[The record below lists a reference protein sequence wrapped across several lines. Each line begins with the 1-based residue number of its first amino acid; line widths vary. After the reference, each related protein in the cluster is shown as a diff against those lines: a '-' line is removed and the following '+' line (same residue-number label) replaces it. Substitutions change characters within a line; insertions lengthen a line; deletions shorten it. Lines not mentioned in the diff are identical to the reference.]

1 MACCTLCL
9 LLPTRL
15 LLKLSGILGLV
26 LAGTSCPAECTSST
40 SLVVVE
46 KLHVCM
52 LWTGNTVASSF
63 MGPEFL
69 PTVTG
74 ELGNQKLRWC
84 SPYVWQNRSEA
95 HLPLITL
102 TLPRDRF
109 KQTREHCEVLVTSVH
124 PQKPKAVKRY
134 ALPVLW
140 FFLGNSILPLR
151 NGNVGAVVTKL
162 AKSLYQFMCSRLK
175 KHAARHFPHLAE
187 NLCEI
192 LDVNIGWLRRELQ
205 LILPSS
211 PGAHGIISLSL
222 VHYAFSFIN
231 SSQIAPTASQDRDCG
246 PPGHT
251 LGMVMRSCLQ
261 SVLTSQMKKQPSF
274 WDGDRAGKPPYPR
287 AISPLDGWVSK
298 AGVQHLSGE
307 IGDEFCHLSHRA
319 LTQDPRERELSSAA
333 LETIQMQSKLKMRR
347 MSEGLL
353 ASQRGL
359 TDCSDPKGLT
369 LKPVV
374 SRSASQRLLVP
385 SKPLPPIQSS
395 LPSSE
400 PSRMSNGE
408 QEHGEDGTG
417 CDDTDGNI
425 KELMSEGQGYK
436 ASRLPL
442 DCSGE
447 NGKKSLR
454 PALLPPIPKSARPL
468 DGAPAS
474 TAVPLPSS
482 QHLVLQEALEMR
494 NACNSTGPMRCA
506 IADVSM
512 ADSFWIVGTPTYGS
526 QIAPTASQDRD
537 CGPPGH
543 TLGMIMRSCLQS
555 VLTSQM
561 KKQPSFWDGDRAG
574 KPPYPRAIS
583 PLDGWVSKAGVQHLS
598 GEIGDEFCHLS
609 HRALTQDPRER
620 ELSSAALETIQM
632 QSKLKMR
639 RMSEGLL
646 ASQRGLTDC
655 SDPKGL
661 TLKPVVSRS
670 ASQRLLVPSKPLPP
684 IQSSLPSSEP
694 SRLSNGEQ
702 EHGEDGTGCDDTD
715 GNIKELMSEGQGY
728 KASRLPLDC
737 SGEDG
742 KKSLGPALLP
752 PIPKSARPLD
762 GAPASAAVP
771 LPSSQHLVLQEALEM
786 RPRSGS
792 RSEERTLE
800 CLGLPQSQAKKMD
813 QPVSPGLLSD
823 DDSKDSNGRIH
834 VTLSKSLQRKIQ
846 QKRKILMELLL
857 REKEKERE
865 KSLQLPTQ
873 SVDPGEAAK
882 ESFRPPP
889 VNGTVSL
896 SPSTS
901 NARRESAGTALR
913 NLVNRPSLPSIPVT
927 SQGVSSARNSSA
939 NSLPAMALDF
949 LEWGE
954 EPECGDAWEAR
965 PFPRPQQELLNALTR
980 LSSDDWQQKTKGLL
994 SIRRLAICHSKVLL
1008 RRLRHVSLAV
1018 TKEVNNVRYKVS
1030 GFAIIALGELFRTL
1044 KKHMDQEVDEA
1055 AQVLLQ
1061 KMGHSSK
1068 LIQKAADRC
1077 LEIMVGSVTPARAM
1091 HALMA
1096 TGVRHRNVLV
1106 RKSAAQHLLTVMEQI
1121 GAKKLLSGTR
1131 DSTEL
1136 LVRTLVK
1143 LAQDRHQDT
1152 RCCGR
1157 KMLTILMH
1165 HRKFESYLKQ
1175 SVPSRDLEEVMA
1187 TIKQKGTEDH
1197 KWEPP
1202 SAKDSTKSKNSGLTM
1217 PQDNSPSD
1225 GGLRSG
1231 SEVLIVPRQT
1241 DRRTSLCTVEENNQL
1256 GELCKLLRA
1265 KEFRTRMEGVVL
1277 LLDHCKS
1284 SPQLIS
1290 TNIAQIFDVFVLRL
1304 RDCNQKVNQQ
1314 ALEVLALM
1322 MPILREALHPVLVPL
1337 VEVVTENLNSKHL
1350 GIYTAAVKVLEAS
1363 IAHLDNTL
1371 LLQAFAYQV
1380 PFLSGQAL
1388 LDVTEHLSVLVTSVH
1403 PQKPKAVK
1411 RYALPVLW
1419 FLLGNRVLPLQNENV
1434 RAVVTKLAKSLYQV
1448 MGSRLKKHAA
1458 MHFPHLAENLCE
1470 ILDVNIG

>member
-1 MACCTLCL
+1 MVQDT
-9 LLPTRL
+9 
-15 LLKLSGILGLV
+15 GQI
-26 LAGTSCPAECTSST
+26 GTSPPILYQDPSQLQCIQGLP
-40 SLVVVE
+40 
-46 KLHVCM
+46 
-52 LWTGNTVASSF
+52 LWETNKVASRLASVF
-63 MGPEFL
+63 KGLYYYKHQSLKIGSGKEAW
-69 PTVTG
+69 G
-74 ELGNQKLRWC
+74 EQLLAWSYADSRPPPAFGKCDRDFDKNASRQATLMLSLGV
-84 SPYVWQNRSEA
+84 SA
-95 HLPLITL
+95 
-102 TLPRDRF
+102 
-109 KQTREHCEVLVTSVH
+109 
-124 PQKPKAVKRY
+124 
-134 ALPVLW
+134 
-140 FFLGNSILPLR
+140 
-151 NGNVGAVVTKL
+151 
-162 AKSLYQFMCSRLK
+162 SR
-175 KHAARHFPHLAE
+175 
-187 NLCEI
+187 
-192 LDVNIGWLRRELQ
+192 WLRRELQ
-205 LILPSS
+205 LILPST

-222 VHYAFSFIN
+222 VHYAFSFNN

-374 SRSASQRLLVP
+374 SWSAFQRLLVP

-436 ASRLPL
+436 ASWLPL
-442 DCSGE
+442 DCSAE

-454 PALLPPIPKSARPL
+454 
-468 DGAPAS
+468 
-474 TAVPLPSS
+474 
-482 QHLVLQEALEMR
+482 
-494 NACNSTGPMRCA
+494 
-506 IADVSM
+506 
-512 ADSFWIVGTPTYGS
+512 
-526 QIAPTASQDRD
+526 
-537 CGPPGH
+537 
-543 TLGMIMRSCLQS
+543 
-555 VLTSQM
+555 
-561 KKQPSFWDGDRAG
+561 
-574 KPPYPRAIS
+574 
-583 PLDGWVSKAGVQHLS
+583 
-598 GEIGDEFCHLS
+598 
-609 HRALTQDPRER
+609 
-620 ELSSAALETIQM
+620 
-632 QSKLKMR
+632 
-639 RMSEGLL
+639 
-646 ASQRGLTDC
+646 
-655 SDPKGL
+655 
-661 TLKPVVSRS
+661 
-670 ASQRLLVPSKPLPP
+670 
-684 IQSSLPSSEP
+684 
-694 SRLSNGEQ
+694 
-702 EHGEDGTGCDDTD
+702 
-715 GNIKELMSEGQGY
+715 
-728 KASRLPLDC
+728 
-737 SGEDG
+737 
-742 KKSLGPALLP
+742 PALLP

-771 LPSSQHLVLQEALEM
+771 LPSSQHLVVQEALEM

-792 RSEERTLE
+792 RSEEKTLE

-834 VTLSKSLQRKIQ
+834 VVLSKSLQRKIQ

-857 REKEKERE
+857 REREKERE

-882 ESFRPPP
+882 ESFAPPP

-901 NARRESAGTALR
+901 NARRENTGTALR
-913 NLVNRPSLPSIPVT
+913 NRVNRPSLSSIPVS
-927 SQGVSSARNSSA
+927 SQGGNSSA

-954 EPECGDAWEAR
+954 EPECRDARED
-965 PFPRPQQELLNALTR
+965 RPQQELLNALTW
-980 LSSDDWQQKTKGLL
+980 LSSNDWKQKMKGLL

-1008 RRLRHVSLAV
+1008 CRLRHVSLAV
-1018 TKEVNNVRYKVS
+1018 TKEVNNLRSKVS
-1030 GFAIIALGELFRTL
+1030 RCAIITLGELFRTL

-1061 KMGHSSK
+1061 KMGDSSEF
-1068 LIQKAADRC
+1068 IQKAADRC

-1157 KMLTILMH
+1157 KMLTILMR
-1165 HRKFESYLKQ
+1165 HRNFDRYLKQ

-1187 TIKQKGTEDH
+1187 TIKQKETEDH

-1202 SAKDSTKSKNSGLTM
+1202 SAKYPRKSKNSGLTM

-1225 GGLRSG
+1225 GGLRSS
-1231 SEVLIVPRQT
+1231 SEVFIVPRQT

-1256 GELCKLLRA
+1256 GELCKLLTS

-1304 RDCNQKVNQQ
+1304 RDSNKKVNQQ

-1322 MPILREALHPVLVPL
+1322 APMLGDALRPVLVPL

-1371 LLQAFAYQV
+1371 LLQVFSHRV

-1388 LDVTEHLSVLVTSVH
+1388 LDVTEHLSVLVTSVYL
-1403 PQKPKAVK
+1403 QKPKAIK
-1411 RYALPVLW
+1411 RYALPALW
-1419 FLLGNRVLPLQNENV
+1419 FLLGKRVLPVRSGNV

-1448 MGSRLKKHAA
+1448 MGSRLKEHATRQPQ
-1458 MHFPHLAENLCE
+1458 HVVENLCE
-1470 ILDVNIG
+1470 ILDMSIM

>member
-1 MACCTLCL
+1 MKEDATVLPVHSMQTCSFSTTTRDVLEVHSAGQ
-9 LLPTRL
+9 LLPAKMSLRIPESFSKTL
-15 LLKLSGILGLV
+15 DPSQLQCIQGL
-26 LAGTSCPAECTSST
+26 P
-40 SLVVVE
+40 
-46 KLHVCM
+46 
-52 LWTGNTVASSF
+52 LWETNKVASRLAS
-63 MGPEFL
+63 
-69 PTVTG
+69 V
-74 ELGNQKLRWC
+74 
-84 SPYVWQNRSEA
+84 
-95 HLPLITL
+95 
-102 TLPRDRF
+102 F
-109 KQTREHCEVLVTSVH
+109 KGLYYYKHQ
-124 PQKPKAVKRY
+124 
-134 ALPVLW
+134 
-140 FFLGNSILPLR
+140 
-151 NGNVGAVVTKL
+151 
-162 AKSLYQFMCSRLK
+162 SLKIGSGKESR
-175 KHAARHFPHLAE
+175 
-187 NLCEI
+187 
-192 LDVNIGWLRRELQ
+192 WLRRELQ

-211 PGAHGIISLSL
+211 PGAHDIISLSL

-374 SRSASQRLLVP
+374 SRSAFQMLLVP

-436 ASRLPL
+436 AFQLPL
-442 DCSGE
+442 DCSAE

-474 TAVPLPSS
+474 AT
-482 QHLVLQEALEMR
+482 
-494 NACNSTGPMRCA
+494 
-506 IADVSM
+506 
-512 ADSFWIVGTPTYGS
+512 
-526 QIAPTASQDRD
+526 
-537 CGPPGH
+537 
-543 TLGMIMRSCLQS
+543 
-555 VLTSQM
+555 
-561 KKQPSFWDGDRAG
+561 
-574 KPPYPRAIS
+574 
-583 PLDGWVSKAGVQHLS
+583 
-598 GEIGDEFCHLS
+598 
-609 HRALTQDPRER
+609 
-620 ELSSAALETIQM
+620 
-632 QSKLKMR
+632 
-639 RMSEGLL
+639 
-646 ASQRGLTDC
+646 
-655 SDPKGL
+655 
-661 TLKPVVSRS
+661 
-670 ASQRLLVPSKPLPP
+670 
-684 IQSSLPSSEP
+684 
-694 SRLSNGEQ
+694 
-702 EHGEDGTGCDDTD
+702 
-715 GNIKELMSEGQGY
+715 
-728 KASRLPLDC
+728 
-737 SGEDG
+737 
-742 KKSLGPALLP
+742 
-752 PIPKSARPLD
+752 
-762 GAPASAAVP
+762 VP

-792 RSEERTLE
+792 RSEEKTLE

-834 VTLSKSLQRKIQ
+834 VVLSKSLQRKIQ

-882 ESFRPPP
+882 ESTRASIIPDFIAADRLCLYSCTLSHESGGNEIKSFAPPP

-901 NARRESAGTALR
+901 NARRENTGTALR
-913 NLVNRPSLPSIPVT
+913 NRVNRPSLSSIPVS
-927 SQGVSSARNSSA
+927 SQGGNSSA
-939 NSLPAMALDF
+939 NSLSDMALDF

-954 EPECGDAWEAR
+954 EPECRDALED
-965 PFPRPQQELLNALTR
+965 RPQQELLNALTW
-980 LSSDDWQQKTKGLL
+980 LSSNDWKQKMKGLL
-994 SIRRLAICHSKVLL
+994 SIRRLAICHSEALL
-1008 RRLRHVSLAV
+1008 CRLRHVSLAV
-1018 TKEVNNVRYKVS
+1018 TKEVNNLRSKVS
-1030 GFAIIALGELFRTL
+1030 RCAIIALGELFRTL

-1061 KMGHSSK
+1061 KMGDSSK
-1068 LIQKAADRC
+1068 FIQKAADRC

-1136 LVRTLVK
+1136 LVCTLVK

-1157 KMLTILMH
+1157 KMLTILMR
-1165 HRKFESYLKQ
+1165 HRNFDRYLKQ

-1187 TIKQKGTEDH
+1187 TIKQKETEDH

-1202 SAKDSTKSKNSGLTM
+1202 SAKDSTKSKNSDLTM

-1256 GELCKLLRA
+1256 GELYKLLTS

-1304 RDCNQKVNQQ
+1304 RDSNKKVNQQ

-1322 MPILREALHPVLVPL
+1322 APMLRDALRPVLVPL

-1388 LDVTEHLSVLVTSVH
+1388 LDVTEHLSVLVTSVY
-1403 PQKPKAVK
+1403 PQKPKAIK

-1419 FLLGNRVLPLQNENV
+1419 FLLGNRILPVRSGNV

-1448 MGSRLKKHAA
+1448 MGSRLKEHATRQPQ
-1458 MHFPHLAENLCE
+1458 HVVENLCE
-1470 ILDVNIG
+1470 ILDVSIL